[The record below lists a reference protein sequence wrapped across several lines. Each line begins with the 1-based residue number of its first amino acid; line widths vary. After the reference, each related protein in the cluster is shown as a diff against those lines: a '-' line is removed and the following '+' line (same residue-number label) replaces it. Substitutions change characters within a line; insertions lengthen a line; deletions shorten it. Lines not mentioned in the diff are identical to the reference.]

1 MLTIILAETPQ
12 QVSAARELMLEYA
25 SWLEFKL
32 CFQGFDEELR
42 TLPGKYAPP
51 EGRLFLALWDGQ
63 IAGIGALRPFSSDE
77 PGVCEM
83 KRLYVRPAFRGH
95 AIGRALTEELI
106 TAARDIGYSRMRLDT
121 VPGKMDQAIIL
132 YRELGFHAVP
142 PYYSTPVENTLFMEL
157 DLKAE
162 STAGRH
168 PNHADTAAT

>member
-83 KRLYVRPAFRGH
+83 KRLYVRPQYRGQG
-95 AIGRALTEELI
+95 IGRALLNTVLAE
-106 TAARDIGYSRMRLDT
+106 ARAIGYQRMRLDS
-121 VPGKMDQAIIL
+121 VEPLMQDAVRMYRAYGFREIPP
-132 YRELGFHAVP
+132 YRENPIPGAL
-142 PYYSTPVENTLFMEL
+142 YMEIEL
-157 DLKAE
+157 P
-162 STAGRH
+162 G
-168 PNHADTAAT
+168 